1 MNVEVIIAKSFAPDF
16 KRLRKKYRSIQSDV
30 DNLICALR
38 ENPFQ
43 GTSIGRNMRK
53 IRMPISSKG
62 RGKSGGA
69 RVITHVMV
77 VAEINSAT
85 VRLLTIYYK
94 SDMESVSDSKLL
106 AILKQ
111 EGLL

>member
-1 MNVEVIIAKSFAPDF
+1 MIDVIATKYFLRELKQLAK
-16 KRLRKKYRSIQSDV
+16 RHRSIKSDAR
-30 DNLICALR
+30 NLEDRLKK
-38 ENPFQ
+38 NPLE
-43 GTSIGRNMRK
+43 GTDIGHNMRK

-69 RVITHVMV
+69 RVITHVTV
-77 VAEINSAT
+77 VAEVDETT
-85 VRLLTIYYK
+85 VRLLTIYDK
-94 SDMESVSDSKLL
+94 SEKESVPDSKLL

>member
-1 MNVEVIIAKSFAPDF
+1 M
-16 KRLRKKYRSIQSDV
+16 
-30 DNLICALR
+30 
-38 ENPFQ
+38 
-43 GTSIGRNMRK
+43 
-53 IRMPISSKG
+53 
-62 RGKSGGA
+62 
-69 RVITHVMV
+69 ITHVMV